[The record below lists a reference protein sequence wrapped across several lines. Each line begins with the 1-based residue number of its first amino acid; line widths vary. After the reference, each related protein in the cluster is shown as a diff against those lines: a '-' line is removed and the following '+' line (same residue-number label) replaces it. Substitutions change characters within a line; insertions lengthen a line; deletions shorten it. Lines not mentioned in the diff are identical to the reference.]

1 LLIKLS
7 EIDAAVCARTAS
19 KKSVS
24 KRLRLPGRTLLSQR
38 FPNDHVPVR
47 IRQGAPVFAM

>member
-7 EIDAAVCARTAS
+7 EIDAAVSARAVS

-38 FPNDHVPVR
+38 FPKDHVPVR
-47 IRQGAPVFAM
+47 IRPSAPFFAM